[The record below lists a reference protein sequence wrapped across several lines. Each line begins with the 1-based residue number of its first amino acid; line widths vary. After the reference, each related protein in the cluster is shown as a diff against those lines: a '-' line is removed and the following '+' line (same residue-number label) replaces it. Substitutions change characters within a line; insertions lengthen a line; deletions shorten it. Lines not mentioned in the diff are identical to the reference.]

1 MHRLLLTLCLC
12 FLAASSQAQTNLV
25 LFTENGERFTAILNG
40 LRQNDKPET
49 NVRVTA
55 LNAEFYKLK
64 VIFENTTLGEK
75 NFNLTLEPGME
86 STYVVKKNNKGE
98 YVVRF
103 MGSVPV
109 ADAPRTVINA
119 PAPAAPAPAPAP
131 APAQVQVQ
139 GGTVTQTVSTTRT
152 TTTNGM
158 PQDGAVS
165 INMGINVDGMGGNL
179 NLNVSG
185 VDADLQESSTTTTV
199 THTQTVTTSSSGM
212 TAAPAPVAPPPPAP
226 IVYLPG
232 YNGPVGCPVPMS
244 PSDFND
250 LEASIA
256 AKTFEDTK
264 LTIARQVLRDRCL
277 FVSQVRS
284 IMRQFTFEQNRL
296 EFAKYAYDYTY
307 DIGNYFK
314 VNDMFTFESST
325 EELDEYIRSR
335 R

>member
-1 MHRLLLTLCLC
+1 MKSILASLCLTLVVALTN
-12 FLAASSQAQTNLV
+12 AQSNAV
-25 LFTENGERFTAILNG
+25 LFTENGEKFTVILNG
-40 LRQNDKPET
+40 LRQNDQPET
-49 NVRVTA
+49 NVRITS

-64 VIFENTTLGEK
+64 VIFENTALGEK

-98 YVVRF
+98 YVLRF
-103 MGSVPV
+103 MGSVAV
-109 ADAPRTVINA
+109 ADAPRAVVA
-119 PAPAAPAPAPAP
+119 PAPVAPAPTPAPAPAP
-131 APAQVQVQ
+131 VAVS

-152 TTTNGM
+152 TTTSGT
-158 PQDGAVS
+158 PQDGSVS

-185 VDADLQESSTTTTV
+185 VDAELEESSSTTTV
-199 THTQTVTTSSSGM
+199 THTQTITTSTTGVS
-212 TAAPAPVAPPPPAP
+212 AAPAPVAPPPPAP

-244 PSDFND
+244 PNDFND

-314 VNDMFTFESST
+314 VNDQFTFESST